1 VTIRKVLIVD
11 DDDDIRH
18 VVELALRKFGGYEVM
33 QASSGEE
40 ALERVRKEQ
49 PDVVLLD
56 VTMPGIDG
64 PSTLARLRGDA
75 VSLKCPVIFL
85 TARTQRRDVERLLEL
100 GAAGMITKP
109 FDVMTLADEVR
120 RIVAGADANAKDLAD
135 EFDHLRDA
143 YARALPA
150 KLASLDASLDDA
162 RREPPEQARLET
174 ARDLAH
180 RLRGTTGTY
189 RFKALSSELSRIERQ
204 LEALLDDAVDR
215 GDAWDAIA
223 NALRSAHELLDANTP
238 PEPRR

>member
-1 VTIRKVLIVD
+1 MTIRKVLIVD
-11 DDDDIRH
+11 DDEDIRH

-40 ALERVRKEQ
+40 ALEQVRKEQ

-64 PSTLARLRGDA
+64 PSTLARLRSDA
-75 VSLKCPVIFL
+75 LSPKCPVIFL
-85 TARTQRRDVERLLEL
+85 TARTQRRDVERLREL

-120 RIVAGADANAKDLAD
+120 RIVADADANEKGPAD
-135 EFDHLRDA
+135 ELDHLVDA
-143 YARALPA
+143 YARTLPA
-150 KLASLDASLDDA
+150 KLASLDARLDDA
-162 RREPPEQARLET
+162 RREPPARARLET

-180 RLRGTTGTY
+180 RLRGTSGSY
-189 RFKALSSELSRIERQ
+189 GFKTLSSELSRIERQ
-204 LEALLDDAVDR
+204 LEALLDDAVER

-223 NALRSAHELLDANTP
+223 DALRSAHGLVDANTP